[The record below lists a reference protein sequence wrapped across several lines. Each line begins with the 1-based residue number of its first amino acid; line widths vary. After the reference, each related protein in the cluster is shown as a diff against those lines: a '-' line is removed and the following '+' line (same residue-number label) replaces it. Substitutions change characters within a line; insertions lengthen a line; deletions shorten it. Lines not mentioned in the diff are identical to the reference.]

1 VEKREK
7 FTILYMIR
15 LKYATDM
22 SDAVWN
28 VIEGLI
34 PPAHEGGRPRSVDMR
49 EIINAIFYIL
59 RGGCAWRL
67 LPHDLP
73 PWQTVY
79 GYFRRFREDGT
90 WDKIHDYLRECVRKQ
105 FGKNAKP
112 SIGIIDSQSVKTT
125 DVGGARGYDAGKK
138 VNGRKRHIVVDSLGL
153 LLYVDVHIAS
163 LQDRDGARLVLE
175 KLKDLFPALKVV
187 FADGGYA
194 GKLVQWVE
202 QLKAFVLSIVK
213 RTDKGFKILPKRW
226 IVERTFGWFGK
237 YRRLAKDYERL
248 TENSEATIKL
258 AMINLMLR
266 RIRST

>member
-1 VEKREK
+1 MMRV
-7 FTILYMIR
+7 
-15 LKYATDM
+15 KYATDL
-22 SDAVWN
+22 SDELWSV
-28 VIEGLI
+28 VEGFI
-34 PPAHEGGRPRSVDMR
+34 PPAYEGGRPRSVDMR
-49 EIINAIFYIL
+49 EILNAIFYIL
-59 RGGCAWRL
+59 RAGCAWRL

-90 WDKIHDYLRECVRKQ
+90 WDKIHDYLRERVRTQ
-105 FGKNAKP
+105 AGKNATP
-112 SIGIIDSQSVKTT
+112 SVGIMDSQSVKTT
-125 DVGGARGYDAGKK
+125 DVGGVRGYDAGKK
-138 VNGRKRHIVVDSLGL
+138 VNGRKRHIIVDSNGFLLGL
-153 LLYVDVHIAS
+153 KVHAAS
-163 LQDRDGARLVLE
+163 IQDRDGARPLLE
-175 KLKDLFPALKVV
+175 KLKSLFPGIKVV

-202 QLKAFVLSIVK
+202 LLKAFVLSIIK

-248 TENSEATIKL
+248 TENSEAVIKL

-266 RIRST
+266 RIRSP